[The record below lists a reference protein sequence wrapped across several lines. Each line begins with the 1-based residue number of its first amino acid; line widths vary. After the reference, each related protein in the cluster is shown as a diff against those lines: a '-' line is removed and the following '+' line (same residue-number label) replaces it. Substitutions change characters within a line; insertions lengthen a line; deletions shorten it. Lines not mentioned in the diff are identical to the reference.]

1 MVELIFQGVVPALV
15 GMAIGWAFGRGK
27 FQFPIL
33 FPSKLWF
40 FVQVWIFTILCI
52 MLFTSLSLVIGLSKD
67 NQATVAEFL
76 LPIVGAAIFTRY
88 RLWPVAN

>member
-1 MVELIFQGVVPALV
+1 MAELIFQSVVPALI
-15 GMAIGWAFGRGK
+15 GMAVGWGLGRRK

-33 FPSKLWF
+33 WPSRLWF
-40 FVQVWIFTILCI
+40 FIQVWLFTVLCT
-52 MLFTSLSLVIGLSKD
+52 MLFASLGVLIGLSKD

-88 RLWPVAN
+88 RLWPVIQ